1 MLSFNKYFYEET
13 QTPNIKIVEDEKG
26 NISHYNDQGKVIY
39 IKYPKGTEQ
48 KYNDQGYLIYK
59 KHPDGT
65 EEKYN
70 DQGKL
75 IYIKHPDGKEQKYND
90 QGNLIY
96 KKDPDGTEH
105 FTEYKYND
113 QGKVIYKKHPDGTE
127 YKYNDQGKVI
137 YQKDRNGVEYFTEYK
152 YNDQGK
158 LIYQKNSDGT
168 EYKYND
174 QGKVIYQKDRNGVE
188 YKYNDQGKVIYIK
201 YPDGTEEKYNDQ
213 GNLIYIKDPDGK
225 EQKYDEYGLLTKE
238 RQIAIKKAEN
248 YMRDYHGM
256 FLHAFN
262 PNSLDNTLNIP
273 ENHEVCV
280 STVRSS
286 TIFRSENKAIVFI
299 GFGNIREL
307 YDFDAYSAKISEGE
321 KKGARYATANI
332 KQSPALHDIKLDNLK
347 TYHKEFNR
355 SNYYDEGFM
364 ALADADVIIASLP
377 NEYSEEFPE
386 FTKQIKSVYPNI
398 KIINSKQFERI
409 KDSDSLL
416 TLLYRLKQ
424 ERDDKELMD
433 KPFNKYEEKFIL
445 FKDFFLL

>member
-13 QTPNIKIVEDEKG
+13 QTPNIKIVKDEKG
-26 NISHYNDQGKVIY
+26 NETFLKF
-39 IKYPKGTEQ
+39 
-48 KYNDQGYLIYK
+48 
-59 KHPDGT
+59 
-65 EEKYN
+65 N

-75 IYIKHPDGKEQKYND
+75 LYVKYPSGSEHKYNDQEKLIYIKEPDGKELKYND

-96 KKDPDGTEH
+96 KKEPDGKET
-105 FTEYKYND
+105 F
-113 QGKVIYKKHPDGTE
+113 
-127 YKYNDQGKVI
+127 
-137 YQKDRNGVEYFTEYK
+137 YK

-158 LIYQKNSDGT
+158 LIYKKYSDGS
-168 EYKYND
+168 EKFLKYND
-174 QGKVIYQKDRNGVE
+174 QGNVIYRKD
-188 YKYNDQGKVIYIK
+188 
-201 YPDGTEEKYNDQ
+201 PDGTEEKFNDQ
-213 GNLIYIKDPDGK
+213 GNVIYRKDPNGK
-225 EQKYDEYGLLTKE
+225 ETFYKYDEYGFLTKE

-256 FLHAFN
+256 FLHAFD

-286 TIFRSENKAIVFI
+286 TIFRSENRAIVFI

-307 YDFDAYSAKISEGE
+307 YDFDAYSNKISQGE

-332 KQSPALHDIKLDNLK
+332 KQSPALHDIKFDNLK

-377 NEYSEEFPE
+377 NEYFEEFPE

>member
-13 QTPNIKIVEDEKG
+13 QTPNIKIVKDEKG
-26 NISHYNDQGKVIY
+26 NETFLKF
-39 IKYPKGTEQ
+39 
-48 KYNDQGYLIYK
+48 
-59 KHPDGT
+59 
-65 EEKYN
+65 N

-75 IYIKHPDGKEQKYND
+75 LYVKYPSGSEHKYNDQEKLIYIKEPDGKELKYND

-96 KKDPDGTEH
+96 KKEPDGKET
-105 FTEYKYND
+105 F
-113 QGKVIYKKHPDGTE
+113 
-127 YKYNDQGKVI
+127 
-137 YQKDRNGVEYFTEYK
+137 YK

-158 LIYQKNSDGT
+158 LIYKKYSDGS
-168 EYKYND
+168 EKFLKYND
-174 QGKVIYQKDRNGVE
+174 QGNVIYRKD
-188 YKYNDQGKVIYIK
+188 
-201 YPDGTEEKYNDQ
+201 PDGTEEKFNDQ
-213 GNLIYIKDPDGK
+213 GNVIYRKDPNGK
-225 EQKYDEYGLLTKE
+225 ETFYKYDEYGFLTKE

-256 FLHAFN
+256 FLHAFD

-286 TIFRSENKAIVFI
+286 TIFRSENRAIVFI

-307 YDFDAYSAKISEGE
+307 YDFDAYSNKISKGE

-332 KQSPALHDIKLDNLK
+332 KQSPALHDIKFDNLK

-377 NEYSEEFPE
+377 NEYFEEFPE